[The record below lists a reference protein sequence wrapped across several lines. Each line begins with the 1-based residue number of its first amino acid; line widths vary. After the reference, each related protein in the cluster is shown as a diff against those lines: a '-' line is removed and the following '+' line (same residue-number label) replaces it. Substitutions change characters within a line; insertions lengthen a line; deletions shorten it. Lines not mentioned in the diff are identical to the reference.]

1 MPFDIPVWA
10 GVLLFVATVMAM
22 EGVAIWAHEHVMHG
36 WGWFLH
42 RSHHMPRTGWFEW
55 NDLYGVIG
63 AIVAISLFWVGTQE
77 GWGSF
82 FVWLASG
89 ITAYGAIYFGF
100 HDVIVHRRLE
110 TGYVPRGRY
119 MKRIVQAHRL
129 HHVVESKAGTVS
141 FGFLWSPPIDVLK
154 KQLAAN
160 IASGDARMRR
170 NALDRMAMTETR
182 VPPAGG

>member
-10 GVLLFVATVMAM
+10 GVLLFMATVIAM

-42 RSHHMPRTGWFEW
+42 KSHHEPRMGWFEW

-63 AIVAISLFWVGTQE
+63 SITAITLFWMGTQE

-100 HDVIVHRRLE
+100 HDVIVHRRVE
-110 TGYVPRGRY
+110 TGYVPRGKY

-129 HHVVESKAGTVS
+129 HHVVESKTGTVS

-170 NALDRMAMTETR
+170 NAMDRMAMTETR